1 MIGTSVVRSDAFI
14 KVSGQAVYGVDYQEV
29 NMLHGFILRSPVAA
43 GRITKLDISVALSLA
58 GVRSILTA
66 NDQPNE
72 MAGWVLREQRLFA
85 SEELRYEGE
94 PIALV
99 VAETYEEAKAAASSI
114 LLEID
119 EWKGVDLVA
128 ASSTDARIIH
138 KDWKSYVPTGGPNA
152 DYPRHGNL
160 ACETKLNA
168 IGVDEAFAVAAKV
181 IEDKFT
187 SNRQYQAYLEPKSA
201 LATYLNG
208 RFTIHTASQ
217 HPFNVRERVAQFLGV
232 RISSVRV
239 IGKIIG
245 GGFGGKLDSALEPYA
260 ALAAKISGFPVKII
274 NTRTEDLLTC
284 PSRENALITMR
295 TALNAEGEMIGRD
308 VVVDMDNGAYSAEMP
323 WLASLPLHILGA
335 IYEIDGPTRITSR
348 LWYTNTAPTGAF
360 RGVGGTY
367 LYMALERHTD
377 NIANSIGMDRLK
389 FRLLHLIGDGAVS
402 HVGQTLPD
410 AGILREGFDEIQKMM
425 SWEETIANLKP
436 FQGVGIASGLWLTNP
451 MPGQATVKLNE
462 DGTVSVI
469 TGATENGSGAVTMGI
484 TQIVAQELGV
494 DVNDVSV
501 SMPDTDISGY
511 DAGSQGSRTTHIVGR
526 AALDASIEVKRQ
538 VLERA
543 SNLLEVAA
551 ADLQIS
557 NGLISVVGTPSISI
571 SLGEVATNALWAVGP
586 VAATSSYTTPPIPFD
601 PGCASG
607 LLFPT
612 FPTPTYHVHMAVVEV
627 DPVTGGV
634 KVLRY
639 VVVQEVGKAINP
651 VGVRG
656 QIQGAVAQGIGL
668 TLYESLRIGKD
679 CRYLE
684 RTLESYRL
692 PIALDVPDVDIRL
705 MEHPDKSGPFGAKG
719 AAEPAVVFVPAAV
732 LNAVSHAIGRNV
744 TSIPLT
750 PECVLDLIE
759 GKS

>member
-1 MIGTSVVRSDAFI
+1 MIGASVVRSDAFV
-14 KVSGQAVYGVDYQEV
+14 KVTGRAVYGVDYQEI
-29 NMLHGFILRSPVAA
+29 NMLHGFLLRSPVAA
-43 GRITKLDISVALSLA
+43 GRVIKLDISIALGMD
-58 GVRSILTA
+58 GVQSILTA
-66 NDQPNE
+66 KDQPSE

-99 VAETYEEAKAAASSI
+99 IAKTYDEAKAAASSI

-128 ASSTDARIIH
+128 ASTTNARIIH
-138 KDWKSYVPTGGPNA
+138 KNWKSYVPTAGPNA
-152 DYPRHGNL
+152 DYPRDGNL
-160 ACETKLNA
+160 ACETKSNA
-168 IGVDEAFAVAAKV
+168 VGVDVAFGQATKI
-181 IEDKFT
+181 IEDKFC

-201 LATYLNG
+201 VATYVNG
-208 RFTIHTASQ
+208 QFTIHTASQ
-217 HPFNVRERVAQFLGV
+217 HPFNVRERVSQFLGV

-239 IGKIIG
+239 IGKTIG
-245 GGFGGKLDSALEPYA
+245 GGFGGKLDAALEPYA
-260 ALAAKISGFPVKII
+260 ALAAKVTGSPVKIM
-274 NTRTEDLLTC
+274 NTRTEDILTC
-284 PSRENALITMR
+284 PSRENALITIR
-295 TALNAEGEMIGRD
+295 TALNAAGEMIGRD
-308 VVVDMDNGAYSAEMP
+308 VVVDMDNGAYSTEMP

-367 LYMALERHTD
+367 LYMALERHID
-377 NIANSIGMDRLK
+377 NIANSIGMDRLE
-389 FRLLHLIGDGAVS
+389 FRLRHLIDDGAVS
-402 HVGQTLPD
+402 HVGQILPD
-410 AGILREGFDEIQKMM
+410 AGILREGFNEIQKVV
-425 SWEETIANLKP
+425 SWEETVANLKP
-436 FQGVGIASGLWLTNP
+436 FQGVGIASGFWLTNP

-469 TGATENGSGAVTMGI
+469 TGATENGSGAVAMGVR
-484 TQIVAQELGV
+484 QIVAQGLGV

-501 SMPDTDISGY
+501 SMPDTDISSY

-526 AALDASIEVKRQ
+526 AALNASTEVKRQ
-538 VLERA
+538 ILEQA
-543 SNLLEVAA
+543 SNLLEVDA

-557 NGLISVVGTPSISI
+557 NSLISVVGSPSISV

-586 VAATSSYTTPPIPFD
+586 ITATSSYTTPPISFD

-612 FPTPTYHVHMAVVEV
+612 FPTPTYHVHLAVVEV

-634 KVLRY
+634 KILRY

-651 VGVRG
+651 DAVRG
-656 QIQGAVAQGIGL
+656 QIQGAVAQGVGL

-684 RTLESYRL
+684 RTLENYRL
-692 PIALDVPDVDIRL
+692 PIALDVPDVEIRL
-705 MEHPDKSGPFGAKG
+705 MEHPDECGPFGAKG
-719 AAEPAVVFVPAAV
+719 AAEPAIVFVPAAI

-759 GKS
+759 RES

>member
-1 MIGTSVVRSDAFI
+1 
-14 KVSGQAVYGVDYQEV
+14 
-29 NMLHGFILRSPVAA
+29 
-43 GRITKLDISVALSLA
+43 
-58 GVRSILTA
+58 
-66 NDQPNE
+66 
-72 MAGWVLREQRLFA
+72 
-85 SEELRYEGE
+85 
-94 PIALV
+94 
-99 VAETYEEAKAAASSI
+99 
-114 LLEID
+114 
-119 EWKGVDLVA
+119 
-128 ASSTDARIIH
+128 
-138 KDWKSYVPTGGPNA
+138 
-152 DYPRHGNL
+152 
-160 ACETKLNA
+160 
-168 IGVDEAFAVAAKV
+168 
-181 IEDKFT
+181 
-187 SNRQYQAYLEPKSA
+187 
-201 LATYLNG
+201 
-208 RFTIHTASQ
+208 
-217 HPFNVRERVAQFLGV
+217 
-232 RISSVRV
+232 
-239 IGKIIG
+239 
-245 GGFGGKLDSALEPYA
+245 
-260 ALAAKISGFPVKII
+260 
-274 NTRTEDLLTC
+274 
-284 PSRENALITMR
+284 
-295 TALNAEGEMIGRD
+295 
-308 VVVDMDNGAYSAEMP
+308 
-323 WLASLPLHILGA
+323 
-335 IYEIDGPTRITSR
+335 
-348 LWYTNTAPTGAF
+348 
-360 RGVGGTY
+360 
-367 LYMALERHTD
+367 
-377 NIANSIGMDRLK
+377 
-389 FRLLHLIGDGAVS
+389 
-402 HVGQTLPD
+402 
-410 AGILREGFDEIQKMM
+410 
-425 SWEETIANLKP
+425 
-436 FQGVGIASGLWLTNP
+436 

-494 DVNDVSV
+494 DANEVSV

-543 SNLLEVAA
+543 SNLLEVAV

>member
-1 MIGTSVVRSDAFI
+1 
-14 KVSGQAVYGVDYQEV
+14 
-29 NMLHGFILRSPVAA
+29 
-43 GRITKLDISVALSLA
+43 
-58 GVRSILTA
+58 
-66 NDQPNE
+66 
-72 MAGWVLREQRLFA
+72 
-85 SEELRYEGE
+85 
-94 PIALV
+94 
-99 VAETYEEAKAAASSI
+99 
-114 LLEID
+114 
-119 EWKGVDLVA
+119 
-128 ASSTDARIIH
+128 
-138 KDWKSYVPTGGPNA
+138 
-152 DYPRHGNL
+152 
-160 ACETKLNA
+160 
-168 IGVDEAFAVAAKV
+168 
-181 IEDKFT
+181 
-187 SNRQYQAYLEPKSA
+187 
-201 LATYLNG
+201 
-208 RFTIHTASQ
+208 
-217 HPFNVRERVAQFLGV
+217 
-232 RISSVRV
+232 
-239 IGKIIG
+239 
-245 GGFGGKLDSALEPYA
+245 
-260 ALAAKISGFPVKII
+260 
-274 NTRTEDLLTC
+274 
-284 PSRENALITMR
+284 MR
-295 TALNAEGEMIGRD
+295 TALNAAGEMIARD
-308 VVVDMDNGAYSAEMP
+308 VVVEMDNGAYSAEMP

-335 IYEIDGPTRITSR
+335 IYKINGPTRITSR

-377 NIANSIGMDRLK
+377 NIANSIGVDRLK
-389 FRLLHLIGDGAVS
+389 FRLLQLIGDGAVS
-402 HVGQTLPD
+402 HVGQTLHD
-410 AGILREGFDEIQKMM
+410 AGILREGFNEIQKVMN
-425 SWEETIANLKP
+425 WEQTIASLKP
-436 FQGVGIASGLWLTNP
+436 FQGIGIASGLWLTNP

-469 TGATENGSGAVTMGI
+469 TGATENGSGAVAMGI

-494 DVNDVSV
+494 DANDVSV

-526 AALDASIEVKRQ
+526 AALNASIEVKRQ

-543 SNLLEVAA
+543 SNLLEIAV

-586 VAATSSYTTPPIPFD
+586 IAATSSYTTPPIPFD

-612 FPTPTYHVHMAVVEV
+612 LPTPTYHVHMAVVEV

-634 KVLRY
+634 KILRY

-651 VGVRG
+651 IAVRG
-656 QIQGAVAQGIGL
+656 QIQGAVAQGVGL

-692 PIALDVPDVDIRL
+692 PIALDVPDVEFIL
-705 MEHPDKSGPFGAKG
+705 MEHPDESGPFGAKG
-719 AAEPAVVFVPAAV
+719 VAEPAVVFVPAAV

-759 GKS
+759 GKP